1 MSRHFKR
8 HGQHFGQRFAFWTEE
23 AKQLLGGTLPPLF
36 KVPQPRQQ
44 QVQVE
49 PIEEEPLQ
57 SVVVDMYQ
65 AHSIIV
71 NNPGLFTGK
80 VREPP
85 YLQMDQEDKANADW
99 HGRYTMAWDAME
111 PFSFIFERPSDAEL
125 PDDIISRIFV
135 LVVQDGDPAILN
147 LALTCQKFHSI
158 ACQPLFLEEAH
169 FSWLDSVVEWKSLPP
184 QHRDKYRRPYTI
196 SQCHYL
202 LCGGLYKDCGAGY
215 KGNGQRGV
223 LQGFYSTEDYPGY
236 CSWDCFINDGGLD

>member
-1 MSRHFKR
+1 MVMYSWYMTLDAPFDFNVLDMAYLRRWWCKVLLENLEIEG
-8 HGQHFGQRFAFWTEE
+8 HGKRFAHFTTEGKRMGDGLLAPVFRVPRKRALVTE
-23 AKQLLGGTLPPLF
+23 APSLPA
-36 KVPQPRQQ
+36 KKTCCSG
-44 QVQVE
+44 E
-49 PIEEEPLQ
+49 TTAILQ
-57 SVVVDMYQ
+57 
-65 AHSIIV
+65 
-71 NNPGLFTGK
+71 
-80 VREPP
+80 
-85 YLQMDQEDKANADW
+85 
-99 HGRYTMAWDAME
+99 
-111 PFSFIFERPSDAEL
+111 L

-135 LVVQDGDPAILN
+135 LVVLQDGDPAILN

-158 ACQPLFLEEAH
+158 VCQPLFLEEAH

-196 SQCHYL
+196 SQCRYL

>member
-1 MSRHFKR
+1 MERGLAADTWRSGAPPENVSSTLRKHVSPTPGKSIDSRRKLEKKLR
-8 HGQHFGQRFAFWTEE
+8 SSELSDRVSDRA
-23 AKQLLGGTLPPLF
+23 
-36 KVPQPRQQ
+36 PR
-44 QVQVE
+44 
-49 PIEEEPLQ
+49 L
-57 SVVVDMYQ
+57 
-65 AHSIIV
+65 SI
-71 NNPGLFTGK
+71 N
-80 VREPP
+80 
-85 YLQMDQEDKANADW
+85 
-99 HGRYTMAWDAME
+99 
-111 PFSFIFERPSDAEL
+111 L

-135 LVVQDGDPAILN
+135 LVVLQDGDPAILN

-158 ACQPLFLEEAH
+158 VCQPLFLEEAH

-196 SQCHYL
+196 SQCRYL